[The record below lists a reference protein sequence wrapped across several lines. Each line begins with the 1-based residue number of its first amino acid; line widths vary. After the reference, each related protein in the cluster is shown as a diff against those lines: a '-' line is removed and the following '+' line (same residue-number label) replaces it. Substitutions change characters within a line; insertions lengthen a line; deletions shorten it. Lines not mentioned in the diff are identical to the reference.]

1 MKIPDFLDVFYTTNK
16 NELKLMWV
24 SRNTEVLDCSFPQ
37 KWEVYACS
45 MLLVT
50 QYLDSLT
57 FSLVTLV
64 SMNDIPIIQG
74 KRIMNCTYPHTSI
87 T

>member
-24 SRNTEVLDCSFPQ
+24 SRNTEVLDCSVPQ

-45 MLLVT
+45 M
-50 QYLDSLT
+50 
-57 FSLVTLV
+57 
-64 SMNDIPIIQG
+64 
-74 KRIMNCTYPHTSI
+74 
-87 T
+87 